1 MASSKSGL
9 ISPRCGTRGR
19 VARGSSSGTRPILR
33 GPADPPPASFGHT
46 SCASSGTAPSGST
59 VLTIQSA
66 VEEMHLKCLVG
77 YCLRYIAKRYL
88 SRYRVLVRDQKLFHF
103 YSMYHARLKQ
113 LFYMHTDFTCIRIV
127 PMHGFMTKSDYSCT
141 VTMHVQK
148 IQKIAPLPIVSTS
161 VAR

>member
-1 MASSKSGL
+1 MVLDAKAHFPVFGFPLLSLDRVYAPKRCKKVWPFVWPHLVISYIYTARMHAYCPPQKSTVL
-9 ISPRCGTRGR
+9 YR
-19 VARGSSSGTRPILR
+19 VLQWCMHARSTVCQAGDTTRPIPR

-88 SRYRVLVRDQKLFHF
+88 SRYRVLVRDQKLF
-103 YSMYHARLKQ
+103 
-113 LFYMHTDFTCIRIV
+113 
-127 PMHGFMTKSDYSCT
+127 
-141 VTMHVQK
+141 
-148 IQKIAPLPIVSTS
+148 
-161 VAR
+161 